1 MRKYDIF
8 GRKIS
13 QIKAFYY
20 LFFIFIFLVV
30 GYLLVTNIQNNRY
43 QDLVQEERV
52 IQRQINTLLQNT
64 NQVTYH
70 EIGEIIQYLPN
81 TFDQNKVHRE
91 LEYVRN
97 LSGLSLAS
105 NYQVSYQLDAATPFT
120 HSLPSTIKF
129 ISMSVTFQTDSPDL
143 ILDYIDNIY
152 GQDTLYYISQMNVS
166 YQIEGVVSVSVL
178 IYTFYN
184 DVILT

>member
-1 MRKYDIF
+1 MRKYDTF
-8 GRKIS
+8 GKKIS
-13 QIKAFYY
+13 QVKAFYY
-20 LFFIFIFLVV
+20 LFFIFIFLVA
-30 GYLLVTNIQNNRY
+30 GYLLVTNLQNNRY

-64 NQVTYH
+64 NQETYH

-81 TFDQNKVHRE
+81 AFDQNAIHRE

-97 LSGLSLAS
+97 LSGLSLAQ
-105 NYQVSYQLDAATPFT
+105 NYQVTYQLDAATPFT
-120 HSLPSTIKF
+120 HTLPSTVKF
-129 ISMSVTFQTDSPDL
+129 VRMAITFQTDQPDG

-152 GQDTLYYISQMNVS
+152 GQDTLYYISQMSVS
-166 YQIEGVVSVSVL
+166 YQIEGVASVQVL